1 MPKRYWWVIIT
12 YIIMQFLGVIF
23 APLLYSAFPIN
34 EAEATVY
41 SMVLSFI
48 LGVLVVLW
56 LMRPDMK
63 QGVNEREASPT
74 SEIILWSILG
84 VFMAFFAQAIAGMIQ
99 TEFLGIQQNSEN
111 TEMIMDITR
120 ATPLF
125 MIVPMFAAPILEEI
139 IFRKIIF
146 GRLYTRTNF
155 LIAALLSAFIFAIIH
170 GEPQHILVYGSM
182 GLVFAYLYV
191 KTKRILVPIFVH
203 MAMNSIVVIAQ
214 YNIDP
219 AELERQ
225 LKELQ
230 TILTL

>member
-1 MPKRYWWVIIT
+1 
-12 YIIMQFLGVIF
+12 MQFLGVIF